1 MSGDFHEDAEPQVG
15 LDRRLL
21 AWLLRYAR
29 PHARALAGCLTL
41 LLVLAVLDLV
51 QPYLIKL
58 AIDRVMEP
66 GSTSTDPAGRAAL
79 LAQLRPLAMA
89 YVGAVAGVSLAQY
102 AQSYWLGLTGQKI
115 ILAIRRDIFGHLQE
129 LSLSYFDHQPDGRV
143 VTRVTNDVEALN
155 EMYTSVLV
163 NLFRDLFVIVGAVI
177 ILLRLDARLA
187 LVVFAVMPLVAIT
200 AMTFQRYSRRAWR
213 ATRRELARINARLAE
228 SFSGIRVIQVF
239 GREPRSSQEFSAIN
253 QAYYGATIDVI
264 RVFAIFG
271 PVLNLLTNL
280 ALASVVWYGGSRV
293 LDQSLS
299 LGTLY
304 AFTAYLRSL
313 FNPLNGLAEKYNIL
327 QSAMAAGER
336 IDELLSTQ
344 PEIRDGDLAEGSRL
358 DLTMIDGAARAEES
372 RDGNLHG
379 ATTRGE
385 ATPNGTEGSGTPQT
399 KQGGHDAAAAA
410 VPAVEF
416 EHVRFAYS
424 GEDWVLRDLSFTVMP
439 GETVA
444 FVGHTGAGKTTIM
457 SLLPRFYDVQQGS
470 VKVNGRDV
478 REWPQRALRRQ
489 VGSVM
494 QEVFLFSGDL
504 AGNITLGDPRLDRND
519 ALRAAQLVG
528 ATPFI
533 ERLPAGFDEAVVER
547 GLSLSTGQR
556 QLIAFARAM
565 AHDPEV
571 LILDEATA
579 SIDTETEEAL
589 QQAIRHLSRNRT
601 TLIVAHRLATIKD
614 VDRIYVMDKGRIVE
628 AGSHAELL
636 AAGGIY
642 QRLWSLQF
650 EGAGRSPRQG
660 LGRGLRPAGG
670 SS

>member
-1 MSGDFHEDAEPQVG
+1 MSGDYHEDAEPQVG

-29 PHARALAGCLTL
+29 PHARALAGCLGL
-41 LLVLAVLDLV
+41 LLMLAVLDLV

-66 GSTSTDPAGRAAL
+66 GSRSTDPAGRAAL
-79 LAQLRPLAMA
+79 LTQLRPLALA
-89 YVGAVAGVSLAQY
+89 YVGAVVGVSLAQY

-163 NLFRDLFVIVGAVI
+163 NLFRDLFVIVGAAI
-177 ILLRLDARLA
+177 ILLRLDTRLA

-239 GREPRSSQEFSAIN
+239 GRERRASQEFAAIN

-264 RVFAIFG
+264 RVFAVFG

-280 ALASVVWYGGSRV
+280 ALASIIWYGGSRV
-293 LDQSLS
+293 LDQALS

-336 IDELLSTQ
+336 IDELLSTE
-344 PEIRDGDLAEGSRL
+344 PEVRDAVLQEAGERDGAVQEGMTDGQSMGSSASPSTTVAGRNADRL
-358 DLTMIDGAARAEES
+358 I
-372 RDGNLHG
+372 
-379 ATTRGE
+379 
-385 ATPNGTEGSGTPQT
+385 
-399 KQGGHDAAAAA
+399 
-410 VPAVEF
+410 PAVEF

-424 GEDWVLRDLSFTVMP
+424 GQDWVLRDLSFKVMP

-457 SLLPRFYDVQQGS
+457 SLLPRFYDVQAGS
-470 VKVNGRDV
+470 VRVNGRDV
-478 REWPQRALRRQ
+478 RDWPQRELRRQ

-504 AGNITLGDPRLDRND
+504 AGNITLGDPRLDRTD

-589 QQAIRHLSRNRT
+589 QQAIRHLSRDRT

-642 QRLWSLQF
+642 QRLWALQF
-650 EGAGRSPRQG
+650 EGAGGAGSRNGADWADPPVDSPGQ
-660 LGRGLRPAGG
+660 
-670 SS
+670 